1 MSGLVANR
9 FSLLLRTSR
18 VIAVSGIV
26 ALFACSSDKETASSS
41 ALATPA
47 EVKAPVPTPLPTPE
61 AIAPTFTPDLAAARE
76 AREGLLNFYL
86 RTYDSLLKSDVFR
99 QEMEIT
105 RYDQLAHR
113 MWVSEATT
121 SRQVSLDSL
130 TRAVRTESFG
140 TAKATKLTF
149 PFFGDAHQYHR
160 DQYPM
165 IFSEMGIGDIGG
177 FPIGQFALSAVWD
190 WDHRRFSVRD
200 DLPWTITLLSRYIP
214 PGTPMRNGNGD
225 MYTLDD
231 LLKKMIAEPRAIAPD
246 NPTACYNGHVIY
258 SIAAAVAAGYED
270 YRGDAN
276 RLLAAEIARAKEV
289 CEPLQGVARSAARVK
304 LYGHLIEAMYRGGER
319 VFRIADYQ
327 NDLTF
332 MIGAL
337 REESATLR
345 GAPMYEGPLDIL
357 TAAPHTIHGLELL
370 LAAYPAETPTP

>member
-1 MSGLVANR
+1 MLNR
-9 FSLLLRTSR
+9 LSLLMRTSR
-18 VIAVSGIV
+18 RV
-26 ALFACSSDKETASSS
+26 ALVGAMTLCACSAEEKPIEPPS
-41 ALATPA
+41 APAA
-47 EVKAPVPTPLPTPE
+47 EVKAPIPTPLPTPE
-61 AIAPTFTPDLAAARE
+61 AIVPSFTPDLSAVRE
-76 AREGLLNFYL
+76 CRDGLLNFYL

-113 MWVSEATT
+113 MWVPETTT
-121 SRQVSLDSL
+121 SRQVSLEAL
-130 TRAVRTESFG
+130 IKIVRAENLG

-149 PFFGDAHQYHR
+149 PFFSDAHQYHR
-160 DQYPM
+160 DQYSM
-165 IFSEMGIGDIGG
+165 IFSEMGLEDIGG
-177 FPIGQFALSAVWD
+177 FPLGQFALTAAWD
-190 WDHRRFSVRD
+190 WNHRRFSVRD

-231 LLKKMIAEPRAIAPD
+231 LLKKVIAEPRAIAPE

-258 SIAAAVAAGYED
+258 AVAAAVAAGYEE

-289 CEPLQGVARSAARVK
+289 CEPMQGVTRTAARVK
-304 LYGHLIEAMYRGGER
+304 LYGHLIEALYRGGER

-332 MIGAL
+332 MIEAL
-337 REESATLR
+337 REEATGLR
-345 GAPMYEGPLDIL
+345 GAPKYEGPFDIL
-357 TAAPHTIHGLELL
+357 TAAPHSIHGLDLL